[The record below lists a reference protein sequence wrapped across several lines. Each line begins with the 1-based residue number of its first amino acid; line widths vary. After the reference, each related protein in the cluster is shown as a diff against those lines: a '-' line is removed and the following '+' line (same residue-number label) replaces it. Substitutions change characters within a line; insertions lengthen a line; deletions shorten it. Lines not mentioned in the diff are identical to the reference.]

1 MKQCIP
7 VIEEEYDGELRFSII
22 ESVIGPQACVLTL
35 GGYDGDE
42 LVGFKIEIPLMTKRL
57 AFKTYQFIL
66 PSGVV
71 KCSSIGDKSDR
82 LIGTL
87 AKYFQ
92 PAYEPS
98 EGFTEDPVEID
109 YTLRNQGSYDIN
121 QDKIYLKLYYDEE
134 QDEDHADCQ
143 HPAHVGAFGQR
154 HEHAAHPHDG
164 RITDHA
170 QAHGDEHLHLGDV
183 VGGAGDEAGGG
194 KAVKL
199 LIGEAGDL

>member
-22 ESVIGPQACVLTL
+22 ESVIGPQACVLNL

-57 AFKTYQFIL
+57 AFKTYLFIL

-134 QDEDHADCQ
+134 QDEDLPKSERVHLNMNFAFNLSRETASLIETKEGYTADL
-143 HPAHVGAFGQR
+143 
-154 HEHAAHPHDG
+154 
-164 RITDHA
+164 ITF
-170 QAHGDEHLHLGDV
+170 LM
-183 VGGAGDEAGGG
+183 
-194 KAVKL
+194 K
-199 LIGEAGDL
+199 